1 MSELE
6 VCIIF
11 SVYFLTLFVNTNSS
25 AACLRR
31 LPTRKMILLGLTSAG
46 FSLIILGLL
55 DQISLTITGYLIGS
69 IIFKMTQAM
78 GNSCILLST
87 RNLIRILYHEDSD
100 VLQSMLR
107 ASFGA
112 GEI

>member
-11 SVYFLTLFVNTNSS
+11 SVYFLTLFVNTNS